1 MRGRSHPA
9 LATLA
14 LAALALL
21 LPLAAAAQSGP
32 PPNTH
37 TECNHA
43 GLALSEI
50 GATRQHVYT
59 DGHGHTV
66 ELWCIRRV
74 FTANYDLRFIRNNQS
89 ATIAGCYFNKA
100 QNLGPT
106 LHLAPSGAYTSVE
119 WLNQS
124 LTSTGTSHHFAYN
137 IATNQ
142 ITVTTTAT
150 CRPPVITVLPPHA
163 DFEKL
168 ERLLPPRTDCP
179 AEG

>member
-1 MRGRSHPA
+1 MRGRSLPA

-14 LAALALL
+14 LPLLL
-21 LPLAAAAQSGP
+21 LPSPSAAQSAP
-32 PPNTH
+32 PPNTR

-50 GATRQHVYT
+50 GETRQHTYT

-66 ELWCIRRV
+66 ELWCIRRI
-74 FTANYDLRFIRNNQS
+74 FTSNYDLRFIRNGHS

-106 LHLAPSGAYTSVE
+106 LHLAPSGAYTRVE

-124 LTSTGTSHHFAYN
+124 LTARGTSHHFAYE

-142 ITVTTTAT
+142 ITITTTAT
-150 CRPPVITVLPPHA
+150 CRPPITTVLPPQA

-168 ERLLPPRTDCP
+168 ERLLPPSPDC
-179 AEG
+179 